1 MWKYSKKLE
10 YPVKIAKADPA
21 MAKLILSQFGGPDG
35 ELGAAMRY
43 LSQRY
48 GCPTPEVK
56 GLLTDIGTEELAHFE
71 MICAFVYQLTR
82 NLSVDEVRQ
91 GGFDAYYIDHTTGI
105 WPANASGSPFSANY
119 FQSTGDVI
127 ADLHEDMAAD
137 EAIA

>member
-1 MWKYSKKLE
+1 
-10 YPVKIAKADPA
+10 
-21 MAKLILSQFGGPDG
+21 
-35 ELGAAMRY
+35 
-43 LSQRY
+43 
-48 GCPTPEVK
+48 
-56 GLLTDIGTEELAHFE
+56 
-71 MICAFVYQLTR
+71 MICAIVYQLTR